1 MARIENVVITDDFD
15 GSEGASTVVFG
26 LDGRSYEIDLSAE
39 NETELRDF
47 LTHYIQRARR
57 PRSARIAAAV
67 PAPPNTEDIA
77 AIRAWAKENDFNV
90 SDRGRISSEVRSA
103 YALRGR
109 PE

>member
-26 LDGRSYEIDLSAE
+26 LDGRSYEIDLSVE

-57 PRSARIAAAV
+57 PRTGRTTAATPAAAK
-67 PAPPNTEDIA
+67 NEDIS
-77 AIRAWAKENDFNV
+77 AIRAWAKENNFEV

-103 YALRGR
+103 YA
-109 PE
+109 EAH

>member
-26 LDGRSYEIDLSAE
+26 LDGRSYEIDLSVE

-57 PRSARIAAAV
+57 PRTGRTAAAA
-67 PAPPNTEDIA
+67 PAASKTEDISS
-77 AIRAWAKENDFNV
+77 IRAWAKENNFEV
-90 SDRGRISSEVRSA
+90 SDRGRISSEVRAA
-103 YALRGR
+103 YA
-109 PE
+109 EAH

>member
-26 LDGRSYEIDLSAE
+26 LDGRSYEIDLSTE

-57 PRSARIAAAV
+57 PRSARVAAAAS
-67 PAPPNTEDIA
+67 PAPAQAEDIA
-77 AIRAWAKENDFNV
+77 AIRAWAKEHDYEV
-90 SDRGRISSEVRSA
+90 SDRGRISSEVRAA
-103 YALRGR
+103 YAAAH
-109 PE
+109 